1 MMDWPAQV
9 YLIIFVGGIFF
20 LFGLYSLIKGVM
32 HFDPQDGVERLPVK
46 GLKARM
52 LGGLVMVL
60 GILISVVGVLEFS

>member
-9 YLIIFVGGIFF
+9 YLNIFVGGLFF

-32 HFDPQDGVERLPVK
+32 HFDPQDGVERLPIK
-46 GLKARM
+46 GIKARI
-52 LGGLVMVL
+52 LGGLVIAL

>member
-9 YLIIFVGGIFF
+9 YLIIFVGGLFF

-32 HFDPQDGVERLPVK
+32 HFDPQDGVERLPIK
-46 GLKARM
+46 GIKARI
-52 LGGLVMVL
+52 LGGLVIAL